1 MAKLVPNLPCK
12 HGEQAG
18 IMLIELAKKII
29 ADGFKANAVW
39 QTRCKTLLAVF
50 REPFRGGGSS
60 PKTHNALLNL
70 ARAMQEDEAERPA
83 RKLLGRTT

>member
-1 MAKLVPNLPCK
+1 MIVERPCDMSRGKLL
-12 HGEQAG
+12 
-18 IMLIELAKKII
+18 KIHVFDDGDVQVLVQD
-29 ADGFKANAVW
+29 ADY
-39 QTRCKTLLAVF
+39 KTLLTVF

-83 RKLLGRTT
+83 RNLFGQTT